1 MAEAETS
8 KVDTLVESKLDAR
21 VKKLEDK
28 LSADVLAFSG
38 RIAYGAD
45 LVIRDAIEWRK
56 QQKPKRKKLAFFL
69 ETEGGYIELTQRIA
83 TTLRKHYRIVEF
95 YVPNAAMSAGT
106 VLVMSGDA
114 IHMDYYSTL
123 GPIDPQL
130 PKRDGSGL
138 VPALGYLKK
147 YKELMDK
154 AQSGSLNTAEI
165 TYLCSQFNPAE
176 LYQYEQAIK
185 LSVSLL
191 KQWLA
196 TYKFKNWKITK
207 TRRLPVT
214 RAMRRRRAEEIA
226 IKLSIPDDASD
237 YSDKW
242 YTHGHGISMAVLR
255 SEELKLQIEDF
266 GKDKDL
272 WKQIRD
278 YWSLLTDY
286 MAIMRH
292 KGGIH
297 VKKRYKPLTW

>member
-1 MAEAETS
+1 
-8 KVDTLVESKLDAR
+8 VDPTDQGLRAVLREKSFGQRLRFGAR
-21 VKKLEDK
+21 
-28 LSADVLAFSG
+28 
-38 RIAYGAD
+38 
-45 LVIRDAIEWRK
+45 
-56 QQKPKRKKLAFFL
+56 
-69 ETEGGYIELTQRIA
+69 GG
-83 TTLRKHYRIVEF
+83 KSV
-95 YVPNAAMSAGT
+95 
-106 VLVMSGDA
+106 
-114 IHMDYYSTL
+114 TL
-123 GPIDPQL
+123 GPRTIFL
-130 PKRDGSGL
+130 GRPKRRLHLLIIRKS
-138 VPALGYLKK
+138 LKK

-165 TYLCSQFNPAE
+165 TYLCSHFNPAE

-207 TRRLPVT
+207 TRGLPVT
-214 RAMRRRRAEEIA
+214 PAMRRKRAQEIA

-237 YSDKW
+237 YSYKW

-278 YWSLLTDY
+278 YWSLLTNH
-286 MAIMRH
+286 MAERGH
-292 KGGIH
+292 KGVIH
-297 VKKRYKPLTW
+297 IKKRYKPLKW